1 MSVLEATEIKRVFKY
16 TQNGKTIK
24 LDDIDSSMDFK
35 EVVKFYASQ
44 YPEFT
49 TASITGPEF
58 SEDGHEMIYTI
69 KTTVGTLG

>member
-1 MSVLEATEIKRVFKY
+1 MSVLEAAEIKRVFKY

-24 LDDIDSSMDFK
+24 LDDIDSNMDFK
-35 EVVKFYASQ
+35 EVVKFYANQ

-58 SEDGHEMIYTI
+58 SEGGDEMIYTI
-69 KTTVGTLG
+69 NTTVGTLG